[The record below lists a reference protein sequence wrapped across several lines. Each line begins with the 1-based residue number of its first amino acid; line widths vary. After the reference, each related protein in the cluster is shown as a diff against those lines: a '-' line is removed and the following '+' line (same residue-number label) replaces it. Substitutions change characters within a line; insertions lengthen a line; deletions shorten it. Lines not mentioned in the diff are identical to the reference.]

1 MKKLTFLFLLLL
13 PVLLLCSTV
22 HGAEWVHCI
31 SDAAGN
37 NTYYDEK
44 SIAPVRKG
52 AVKVSV
58 RTDYS
63 IKGKNDFMRNRINR
77 GFDVKAY
84 ENLTYSVMIWYIN
97 CNKKEHELY
106 SVFEYD
112 KDDGIISTYKA
123 KEIAWQPIQPGSIG
137 DVFYKIVCK

>member
-1 MKKLTFLFLLLL
+1 MKKFTFLLLL
-13 PVLLLCSTV
+13 PILLLCSTV

-31 SDAAGN
+31 TDTVGN
-37 NTYYDEK
+37 NTYYDEE
-44 SIAPVRKG
+44 SI
-52 AVKVSV
+52 VSIGKDAKKLKV

-63 IKGKNDFMRNRINR
+63 AKGKNDFIKNRIGR

-84 ENLTYSVMIWYIN
+84 ENLTHSVMVWYIN

-123 KEIAWQPIQPGSIG
+123 KEISWQPIQPGSIG